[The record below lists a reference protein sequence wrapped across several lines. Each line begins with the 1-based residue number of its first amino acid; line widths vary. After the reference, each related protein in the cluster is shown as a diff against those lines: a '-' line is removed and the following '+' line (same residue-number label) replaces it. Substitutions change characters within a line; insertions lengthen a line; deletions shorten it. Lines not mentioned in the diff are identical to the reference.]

1 MGTAIT
7 RTAISRTATT
17 KATFTLDE
25 AAVTSLQDAAE
36 RLGLSKSEV
45 VREAIL
51 EFHARIG
58 RMGERERIS
67 MLRAFD
73 ELVPQI
79 PDRDTASV
87 DQELAE
93 LGLARRAGGRR

>member
-1 MGTAIT
+1 MA
-7 RTAISRTATT
+7 AT
-17 KATFTLDE
+17 KVTFTLDKI
-25 AAVTSLQDAAE
+25 AVNQLQDASA
-36 RLGLSKSEV
+36 RLALPKSEI

-58 RMGERERIS
+58 RLGERERAN

-79 PDRDTASV
+79 PARSAAEVDR
-87 DQELAE
+87 ELA
-93 LGLARRAGGRR
+93 GIRWARQTGGRRAGGRRAAAQ

>member
-1 MGTAIT
+1 MGM
-7 RTAISRTATT
+7 TATKT
-17 KATFTLDE
+17 TFTLDE
-25 AAVTSLQDAAE
+25 PALTSLRDAAE
-36 RLGLSKSEV
+36 RLSMSKSEV

-58 RMGERERIS
+58 RLGERERIN

-79 PDRDTASV
+79 PLGPAESADN
-87 DQELAE
+87 ELAE
-93 LGLARRAGGRR
+93 IRRARKGGGRLHKS